1 MTRPQPIDNQLAKA
15 QIINVT
21 TGQIVSV
28 MFNPDELRLEQ
39 GNTFAE
45 VGVPGLDTSPV
56 QYVRGRARAL
66 TMQLFFDSY
75 EIREDVRAY
84 TSSVVSLLDTDPKT
98 HAPPVLV
105 FTMGTFRFQCVL
117 VDAAQR
123 FTMFLPGWP
132 TERRCAA
139 SCRSGSRS
147 MCASPWMSSAGCS
160 SARRPRPPPSTP
172 VGGAIR
178 SAATGERVH
187 LTIRGDTLSG
197 IAAAE
202 LGDAARWRDIANAN
216 DIDDVFNIAPGT
228 PLIIP
233 PESGTP

>member
-123 FTMFLPGWP
+123 FTMFLPVGQRNAGAQLLVDP
-132 TERRCAA
+132 APGVCAHRRGCPARGVLRLA
-139 SCRSGSRS
+139 DRVRRRD
-147 MCASPWMSSAGCS
+147 AG
-160 SARRPRPPPSTP
+160 
-172 VGGAIR
+172 GGAIR

-233 PESGTP
+233 PKSGAT